1 MKSAG
6 IQSNRRA
13 QLGSEKG
20 ETGMPAPP
28 FGFNAFSFNLEP
40 VT

>member
-1 MKSAG
+1 MRSAG

-13 QLGSEKG
+13 QMGSEKG

-28 FGFNAFSFNLEP
+28 FDFLQEP
-40 VT
+40 